1 MRTFSL
7 AVVACGALLAGCG
20 GGESGSA
27 STADSRAAGGVRT
40 TIRIADF
47 LFEPSPATVRAGQ
60 RIVVRNDDA
69 APHTLTEQ
77 PASGRPLFDTG
88 TLRGDRSGSFTA
100 AKPGT
105 YTVICELHPFM
116 KGTIEVVAG

>member
-7 AVVACGALLAGCG
+7 AVVACALLAGCG
-20 GGESGSA
+20 GDESGSPA
-27 STADSRAAGGVRT
+27 TAASRAAGEART
-40 TIRIADF
+40 TIRIKDF
-47 LFEPSPATVRAGQ
+47 VFEPSPATVRAGQ
-60 RIVVRNDDA
+60 RIVVRNEDA

-88 TLRGDRSGSFTA
+88 TLRGGRSGSFTA